1 MFRVFYFSREFANS
15 LSRSVLT
22 EVACVSRVVTGM
34 VVVCGGLWPTLTFCG
49 AVISRVNL
57 RPFRRCSRESERLS
71 FCSCRRLSGWRT
83 CSEAI
88 TLWLRARATP
98 STWCSRDLSAVSHL
112 CVALGERAPLFLRAC
127 RGRTQGVV
135 IGVRFGEDCLS
146 TGPGKHGPASD
157 CHQEG
162 GAGCGVNGKLCD
174 GGFKRRRLGD
184 TWEGLPPPPTA
195 MFQPCPKLNTAG
207 LLSPS
212 DPQRSS
218 RAGRSFLTIRHN
230 ASVYHTEEWKP
241 RGCTMYLPLSQD
253 VMINTRN
260 VDQLSFENDQ
270 FFLAD
275 GKGNYI
281 GAKSGNAIHFW
292 RYDTSTKRLF
302 ISQSI
307 LFLRE
312 QDHREALEQLEW
324 L

>member
-1 MFRVFYFSREFANS
+1 MLNTLGQVCATAGCLPPDASSCPLVKFEFFND
-15 LSRSVLT
+15 
-22 EVACVSRVVTGM
+22 E
-34 VVVCGGLWPTLTFCG
+34 P
-49 AVISRVNL
+49 
-57 RPFRRCSRESERLS
+57 PFR
-71 FCSCRRLSGWRT
+71 
-83 CSEAI
+83 
-88 TLWLRARATP
+88 
-98 STWCSRDLSAVSHL
+98 
-112 CVALGERAPLFLRAC
+112 
-127 RGRTQGVV
+127 
-135 IGVRFGEDCLS
+135 
-146 TGPGKHGPASD
+146 GKHGPASD

-218 RAGRSFLTIRHN
+218 RAANGPLSPRLLTSGRSFLTIRHN